1 MAGVQFGFAA
11 GEGSAST
18 PETLLQSRRVS
29 SSAGYRVSSL
39 GFRSPLTS
47 CCSISSGFSSSIF
60 FFFLRS
66 YLNGRV
72 CLAFGSCYHKFE
84 LHREIKNHQREPS
97 RSLMPAQPQHSALPA
112 ATLAPVPQFWPQS
125 PLLLSDTE
133 REGRCREQQGN

>member
-47 CCSISSGFSSSIF
+47 CCSISSGFSSS
-60 FFFLRS
+60 FFFLE
-66 YLNGRV
+66 V
-72 CLAFGSCYHKFE
+72 
-84 LHREIKNHQREPS
+84 I
-97 RSLMPAQPQHSALPA
+97 PQWES
-112 ATLAPVPQFWPQS
+112 VPCFW
-125 PLLLSDTE
+125 LLLP
-133 REGRCREQQGN
+133 